1 MNLIFFMIKI
11 NLENTFEATSV
22 SHNFD
27 QYIFESVLK
36 DDTIIKLKVKFT
48 NIAESLLPNVYNLA
62 FGPFDISGRINDSI
76 NLKHKDSNKVF
87 STIILFSIT
96 FLKNNPHASI
106 GIDGSDDL
114 RANLYHRMFRY
125 NYKNLKDFLVII
137 GVDWYVRLLRNGT
150 DSNGLAF
157 FKPKPEPFD
166 FKRKTDDLY
175 RYYMFNLNQ

>member
-1 MNLIFFMIKI
+1 MIKI
-11 NLENTFEATSV
+11 NLENTFEATYV
-22 SHNFD
+22 SANFD

-36 DDTIIKLKVKFT
+36 DDTIIQLKVKFT
-48 NIAESLLPNVYNLA
+48 NIVESLLPNVYNLA
-62 FGPFDISGRINDSI
+62 FGPFDVNGKINDSI
-76 NLKHKDSNKVF
+76 KLKHKDSNKVF
-87 STIILFSIT
+87 STIILFSII
-96 FLKNNPHASI
+96 FLKNNPSVTI

-125 NYKNLKDFLVII
+125 NQKDLQDFLVVI

-150 DSNGLAF
+150 IELDDNGLVF

-166 FKRKTDDLY
+166 FQRKTNDLY

>member
-1 MNLIFFMIKI
+1 MIKI
-11 NLENTFEATSV
+11 NLEDTFEATYV
-22 SHNFD
+22 SPNFD
-27 QYIFESVLK
+27 QYIFESQLK
-36 DDTIIKLKVKFT
+36 DNTITPLKVKFT

-62 FGPFDISGRINDSI
+62 FGPFDANGKINNFV

-96 FLKNNPHASI
+96 FLKNNPHISI

-125 NYKNLKDFLVII
+125 NYKNLRDFLVII

-150 DSNGLAF
+150 IELDNNGLAF

-166 FKRKTDDLY
+166 FQRKTNDLY
-175 RYYMFNLNQ
+175 RYYMFSLNQ

>member
-1 MNLIFFMIKI
+1 MIKI
-11 NLENTFEATSV
+11 NLENTFEATYV
-22 SHNFD
+22 SPSFD
-27 QYIFESVLK
+27 QYIFESPLK
-36 DDTIIKLKVKFT
+36 DNTITVLKVKFT

-62 FGPFDISGRINDSI
+62 FGPFDISGKINDSV

-87 STIILFSIT
+87 STIILFSIN
-96 FLKNNPHASI
+96 FLKNNPYISI

-150 DSNGLAF
+150 IELDNKGQAF

-166 FKRKTDDLY
+166 FQRKTNDLY

>member
-1 MNLIFFMIKI
+1 MSSNL
-11 NLENTFEATSV
+11 
-22 SHNFD
+22 D
-27 QYIFESVLK
+27 QYIFESQLRNNK
-36 DDTIIKLKVKFT
+36 KIQLKVKFT
-48 NIAESLLPNVYNLA
+48 NIADSLLPNVYNLA
-62 FGPFDISGRINDSI
+62 FGPFNLDGKIDDSI

-96 FLKNNPHASI
+96 FLKKNPYASI

-125 NYKNLKDFLVII
+125 NYKDLKDFLVII

-150 DSNGLAF
+150 IELDNNGSAF
-157 FKPKPEPFD
+157 FKPKPESFD
-166 FKRKTDDLY
+166 FQRKTNDLY